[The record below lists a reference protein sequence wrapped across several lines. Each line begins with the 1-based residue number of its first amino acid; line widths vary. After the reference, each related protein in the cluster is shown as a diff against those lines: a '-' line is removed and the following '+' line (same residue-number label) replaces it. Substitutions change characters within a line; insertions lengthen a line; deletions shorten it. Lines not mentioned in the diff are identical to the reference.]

1 MVGSLIYQ
9 PAIFR
14 ACIHSNAS
22 HDSDCSVSN
31 AIQSDASD
39 SISLSDLADL
49 LAEHSFDSEYRDC
62 SCGWTEGEP
71 WELHVLAV
79 ASGALDS

>member
-22 HDSDCSVSN
+22 DDSAIHCN
-31 AIQSDASD
+31 ASDSASD

-49 LAEHSFDSEYRDC
+49 LAEHSFDSKYREC